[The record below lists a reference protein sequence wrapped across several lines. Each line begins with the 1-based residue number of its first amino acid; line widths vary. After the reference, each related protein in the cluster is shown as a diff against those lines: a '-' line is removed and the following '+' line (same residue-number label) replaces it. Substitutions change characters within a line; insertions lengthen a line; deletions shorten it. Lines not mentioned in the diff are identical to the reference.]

1 MINLLTS
8 AWTIENYMIFVWLGI
23 FIIAILVEILTVELV
38 SVWFAGGAFIAF
50 ILSWIPGIPYWGE
63 IISFVLA
70 SALLLFCLRPLTT
83 KLLTRK
89 EVKSN
94 IEELIGKKAKVVKKI
109 SELNNGEI
117 IINGVTWTAVSSEP
131 TIEINEGDIIKIVAI
146 NGNKIIVKKID

>member
-1 MINLLTS
+1 MISLLTNT
-8 AWTIENYMIFVWLGI
+8 WTIENYMIFVWLGI

-38 SVWFAGGAFIAF
+38 SVWFAGAAFLAF

-83 KLLTRK
+83 KLLARK
-89 EVKSN
+89 ETKSN
-94 IEELIGKKAKVVKKI
+94 IEELIGKKAKVIKKI
-109 SELNNGEI
+109 SELSNGEI

>member
-38 SVWFAGGAFIAF
+38 SVWFAGAAFIAF

-70 SALLLFCLRPLTT
+70 SALLLFCLRPITT

-89 EVKSN
+89 EIKSN

-131 TIEINEGDIIKIVAI
+131 TIEINEGDIIRIVAI

>member
-1 MINLLTS
+1 MISLLTS
-8 AWTIENYMIFVWLGI
+8 TWTVENYMIFVWLGI

-38 SVWFAGGAFIAF
+38 SVWFAGAAFIAF

-63 IISFVLA
+63 IIAFVLI
-70 SALLLFCLRPLTT
+70 SALLLLCLRPLTT

-89 EVKSN
+89 ETKSN

-131 TIEINEGDIIKIVAI
+131 TIPINEGEVIKIVAI

>member
-38 SVWFAGGAFIAF
+38 SVWFAGAAFIAF

>member
-8 AWTIENYMIFVWLGI
+8 AWTIENFMIFVWLGI

-38 SVWFAGGAFIAF
+38 SVWFAGAAFIAF

>member
-38 SVWFAGGAFIAF
+38 SVWFAGAAFIAF

-70 SALLLFCLRPLTT
+70 SALLLFCLRPITT

-89 EVKSN
+89 EIKSN

>member
-1 MINLLTS
+1 
-8 AWTIENYMIFVWLGI
+8 MIFVWLGI

-38 SVWFAGGAFIAF
+38 SVWFAGAAFIAF

>member
-1 MINLLTS
+1 MINLLTI
-8 AWTIENYMIFVWLGI
+8 AWTIENFMIFVWLGI
-23 FIIAILVEILTVELV
+23 FIIAILAEILTVELV
-38 SVWFAGGAFIAF
+38 SVWFAGAAFIAF

-70 SALLLFCLRPLTT
+70 SALLLFCLRPLTI